1 MFGAETQ
8 RVYDILTDMKLI
20 FIRHG
25 QTNYNVKDWCNS
37 RPNPKVRLT
46 HLGRQQVKAAAEK
59 LKHEKIEV
67 VFTSQLIRSQQT
79 GLILNGYHHVPTIVD
94 GRLND
99 RATGFEDK
107 PAGLFYAWR
116 DKQKN
121 PLTCRHRG
129 GESYKDMKQ
138 RFVSF
143 IKDLK
148 KTKYKTVLIVA
159 HLPILNVARGYF
171 KKISDREADSW
182 HERQVPNCKIMRFTL
197 KTKTSKKQTYAR
209 S

>member
-1 MFGAETQ
+1 MT
-8 RVYDILTDMKLI
+8 MKLI

-46 HLGRQQVKAAAEK
+46 SLGRQQVKEAAEK
-59 LKHEKIEV
+59 LKHEKIDM

-79 GLILNGYHHVPTIVD
+79 GIILNGYHHVPTIVD
-94 GRLND
+94 KRLND
-99 RATGFEDK
+99 RSTGFEDK
-107 PAGLFYAWR
+107 PASLFYAWR
-116 DKQKN
+116 AKQKN

-129 GESYKDMKQ
+129 GESYMDMKK
-138 RFVSF
+138 RFISF
-143 IKDLK
+143 INDLK
-148 KTKYKTVLIVA
+148 KSDYKTVLIVA

-171 KKISDREADSW
+171 KHIDDLKADSW

-197 KTKTSKKQTYAR
+197 PKKIKK
-209 S
+209 